1 MDYVRYCLASNLR
14 LRRAILQMSQEELAQ
29 RADLS
34 PGFIA
39 NIETGRNFPS
49 SKAILKISAALKI
62 EPWKLFLDPQKQDL
76 FFTRDEIFQWFEDSR
91 KRLFGYP
98 QNPEEEQ
105 KGENRPEDSTS
116 PED

>member
-1 MDYVRYCLASNLR
+1 MDYIRYCLASNLR

-29 RADLS
+29 RADMS

-62 EPWKLFLDPQKQDL
+62 EPWKLFLDPQKQDM

-91 KRLFGYP
+91 KRLFGYLP
-98 QNPEEEQ
+98 DMEKEQ
-105 KGENRPEDSTS
+105 KEESRSEDDTPSQ
-116 PED
+116 D